1 MVAKVDLHHPI
12 KEGRRK
18 GEKMFRSGAKNTSNE
33 LPVEGVVRVRKV
45 EKIQAYNLVTKP
57 SAATRISPTGQ
68 AESMAITVVR
78 VGVVAG
84 KTDGVIP
91 VARANN

>member
-1 MVAKVDLHHPI
+1 MLR
-12 KEGRRK
+12 G
-18 GEKMFRSGAKNTSNE
+18 GAKNTSNE

-57 SAATRISPTGQ
+57 SSYASTRISPTGQ
-68 AESMAITVVR
+68 AESMAVTIVR
-78 VGVVAG
+78 VGAVAG

-91 VARANN
+91 VTIAKS